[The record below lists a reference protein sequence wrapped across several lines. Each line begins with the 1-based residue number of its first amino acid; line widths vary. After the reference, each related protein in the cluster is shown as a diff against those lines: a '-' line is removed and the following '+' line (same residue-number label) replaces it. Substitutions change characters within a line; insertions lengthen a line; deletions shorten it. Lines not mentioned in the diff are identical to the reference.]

1 MLRVRNATHSRRSSR
16 GRGLRRAPWLARRG
30 ERRGRERK
38 SLRGKGRRG
47 RFSLLARRLRLAS
60 ALVAPFDV
68 GRPVCEERAKVGKQN
83 EWPRANKHISFPP
96 CSSFLR
102 EGRPRQA
109 FSLCACVS
117 FLPLKSLCSLS
128 RTALGR
134 ERGKQTEE
142 RKTNSSPLFFQTSPG
157 RSSASALLPGT
168 MYSNFKEKAIGECRE
183 RVPVE
188 DVNKEAS
195 RDSGGRE
202 RERKKE

>member
-16 GRGLRRAPWLARRG
+16 GRGLRRVPWLARRG

-117 FLPLKSLCSLS
+117 FLPLKSLCSLADSPWS
-128 RTALGR
+128 RKRKTDGGEKNILVTALFSDIPR
-134 ERGKQTEE
+134 
-142 RKTNSSPLFFQTSPG
+142 SFFRL
-157 RSSASALLPGT
+157 RSSSWHHVLQ
-168 MYSNFKEKAIGECRE
+168 FQGEGHR
-183 RVPVE
+183 
-188 DVNKEAS
+188 
-195 RDSGGRE
+195 
-202 RERKKE
+202 